1 MHICRLLA
9 RSLLL
14 RNLCAYCLFRE
25 SFAMAPPV
33 ALSEGGF
40 TLHPVN
46 SSSSGS
52 FTFRLS
58 RSPFVLVIFHNCR
71 PAPCYGYSFDPW
83 RHFNGQPSCSLP
95 LAVAL
100 LPAAASLD
108 ELQPPVV
115 AVAAA
120 HTEKLN
126 LIAPQLW
133 LLQPPSCLPPP
144 AACAR
149 EGNKKCQVL
158 AVAAC

>member
-40 TLHPVN
+40 TLHPVK
-46 SSSSGS
+46 SSSS

-100 LPAAASLD
+100 LPAACRRQLGR
-108 ELQPPVV
+108 
-115 AVAAA
+115 AAA
-120 HTEKLN
+120 TRCSSRCRPHREIKFNRSATL
-126 LIAPQLW
+126 APAASFL
-133 LLQPPSCLPPP
+133 PSPASCL
-144 AACAR
+144 R
-149 EGNKKCQVL
+149 SRG
-158 AVAAC
+158 